1 MRMPNP
7 RVAIPVLISAL
18 AGGVV
23 GYFVTDASCAPESC
37 TTSAVIVAGLVAIGA
52 GIGVGVVVVLAVRS
66 FAEWRLQS
74 EAEPVV
80 TIEVPDGDPGPPT
93 C

>member
-1 MRMPNP
+1 MPNP
-7 RVAIPVLISAL
+7 RVAIPVIVSAI

-23 GYFVTDASCAPESC
+23 GYFVTDASCAPKSC
-37 TTSAVIVAGLVAIGA
+37 TTSAVLMAGLVAVAA

-66 FAEWRLQS
+66 FAEWRAQT
-74 EAEPVV
+74 ETEPVV
-80 TIEVPDGDPGPPT
+80 TIEVPDDPPGPPT

>member
-1 MRMPNP
+1 MRWPNP
-7 RVAIPVLISAL
+7 RVAIPVIVSAI

-23 GYFVTDASCAPESC
+23 GFFVTDASCAPQSC
-37 TTSAVIVAGLVAIGA
+37 TTSAVLMAALVAIGA
-52 GIGVGVVVVLAVRS
+52 GGGVGVVVVLAVRS
-66 FAEWRLQS
+66 FAEWRMHS

-80 TIEVPDGDPGPPT
+80 TIEAPGEEPGPPT